1 MKSAILEISQMLCD
15 PITRYQL
22 LLKINNAIIK
32 QYTREA
38 LFRSLATEIGKIF
51 HYDRFSI
58 NLYNPETN
66 TISYFATAEG
76 IDPTGINEKTRPL
89 EHGSIAQLVIQ
100 SLKPV
105 FIYDLSQNPQ
115 LATARSMVRAG
126 LNSTMAFP
134 MVIRKKILGSIHFS
148 FKQSPPN
155 IFELREFLND
165 LSVQVAIAV
174 DNMLSYEKLK
184 GVTENLKREK
194 RFLLDNVTH
203 SYQFQKGNFYYA
215 SQSIARIM
223 NEIELIAETDA
234 SVLISGETGTG
245 KGHMARC
252 IHNLSLRKNH
262 LFVEVNCAALAP
274 TLIES
279 ELFGHAKGAYTGAD
293 SRRIGR
299 FEMANKG
306 TIFLDEIGELPLNV
320 QAKLLQV
327 LQDKTFERVGES
339 TPRSV
344 NFRVIVAS
352 NQDLKL
358 KIQEKTFR
366 SDLYYRLNTIHI
378 HIPPLRERREDIS
391 LLVQRLTIIYAE
403 KMHRPEPR
411 YTSSA
416 IELLCSYSWPGNVR
430 ELENLL
436 ERMIILRAG
445 DEITDLD
452 INNILNSNTLEMN
465 SENKTISLTEME
477 KKQIEKALIRC
488 DGVVGG
494 PHGAAH
500 LLGMPRSTLQYR
512 IKKLGID
519 LSLIS
524 PKHHLNQKISHEIR

>member
-1 MKSAILEISQMLCD
+1 MLCD

-76 IDPTGINEKTRPL
+76 IDPTGINEKIRPL

-105 FIYDLSQNPQ
+105 FIYDLAQNPQ
-115 LATARSMVRAG
+115 LATSKSMVRAG

-134 MVIRKKILGSIHFS
+134 MVIRKKVLGSIHFS
-148 FKQSPPN
+148 FKKSPPN

-184 GVTENLKREK
+184 GITENLKREK

-203 SYQFQKGNFYYA
+203 SYQFQKDNFYYA

-223 NEIELIAETDA
+223 SEIELIAETDA

-339 TPRSV
+339 ISRSV

-352 NQDLKL
+352 NHDLKL

-391 LLVQRLTIIYAE
+391 LLVQRLTTIYAE

-411 YTSSA
+411 YTPSA
-416 IELLCSYSWPGNVR
+416 IEALCSYNWPGNVR

-445 DEITDLD
+445 DEITDPD
-452 INNILNSNTLEMN
+452 INNILNSNTSEMN
-465 SENKTISLTEME
+465 SENNALSLTEME
-477 KKQIEKALIRC
+477 KRQIEKALIQC
-488 DGVVGG
+488 DGIVGG

-519 LSLIS
+519 LSLPFHQNTPSI
-524 PKHHLNQKISHEIR
+524 KKYLME